1 MLNQRARDARSPPP
15 NVLLWHKFREERDVA
30 LQREVAAKDKEAL
43 TVYKSQETIG
53 VLKEKAQRKDEENQM
68 LSRKVRKLEK
78 QKRKEESQRRKAQLK
93 LQRELEKMRK
103 LNKKLLGDVDVLQT
117 TVTKQKRK
125 LQKLKK
131 GRLKAPNEDD
141 EFGEIYLDL
150 EEKISDDEFHE
161 ELGGDP
167 GRRRSRGPRWNAQRR
182 IEEGEENSSSDE
194 GRGTAEDDN
203 ADSVSSRLGRNSA
216 MAMHAE
222 ATKQEV
228 SQNIARLQDILSGK
242 IEGNVEDSM
251 PEEYLEEL
259 RAMAGGMD
267 LKQWWSKLTPEER
280 EQKLKQ
286 LNKRVYKK
294 KAKMAG
300 ILEEGASDDDDSGH
314 GKTQGG
320 IGKGGKSGGE
330 NKPRSR
336 KSSKNRKKSGLGDDS
351 DEETGSGPGK
361 TRGRRKSSVRG
372 RKDETDDDLKT
383 SGKATRKGKG
393 RRKGGGRTGSD
404 RSDDSDEDNLGAMG
418 GKKGKKKMG
427 KKGRSGDGVLDSDG
441 EDETSVGKANR
452 GKKGSKLPP
461 IRNKGRPGQLG
472 DSDES
477 GQDEDG
483 KHSGGPGRSKGR
495 KKGVSRE
502 KAKEISDNA
511 KKIEDILSGKVK
523 VDNIEDAIPS
533 EYLEEMKKMAG
544 GKDLKEWWESLD
556 PEQREKQMQ
565 QLQRRMHH
573 KEELRQEMETGKIAV
588 PELSDEK
595 VREISENVDK
605 LHDILSGK
613 VDVDNIEEAIP
624 SEYLQELKK
633 MAGGK
638 DLKKWWENMD
648 PKEREEKMRQL
659 QKKMQQQEKL
669 RLAND
674 DMQDLDPAER
684 HERLRA
690 MEKEMRLQE
699 AREAFQET
707 AQNVAEKVGKI
718 EDILSGKVN
727 VDNLEE
733 AMPKDYLDELRK
745 MAGGKDIKQWWSS
758 LKPEEREAKMAELQR
773 KMYQKETMDA
783 AKEQLKGLDPV
794 EREMRLR
801 ELQREMQ
808 IEEAKHTAREKAV
821 RSIVQN
827 MEAILEGA
835 ADGNIEDVV
844 PDHVLRE
851 MRRLAGNQDLQTWW
865 KNLSAEEK
873 QNLLTT
879 FERDIREDE
888 SLRKAIDDRV
898 ESMFR
903 GLGPGGDALSQN
915 NSLPPFLRH
924 SGLLDDVISDVTEE
938 MVLRGGDA
946 RNFRH
951 RFSFGSLPPLTISL
965 NKMGLGWGISPRTY
979 DCSVVDHRYLG
990 RKPRAD
996 KVMSFPLG
1004 NWVYIRERAGNSCMT
1019 RILKRSFEM
1028 HRR

>member
-15 NVLLWHKFREERDVA
+15 NVLLWQKFREERDVA

-78 QKRKEESQRRKAQLK
+78 QKRKEESQQRKAQLK
-93 LQRELEKMRK
+93 LQKELEKLRK

-117 TVTKQKRK
+117 TVSKQKKR

-131 GRLKAPNEDD
+131 GKLKTSHEVD
-141 EFGEIYLDL
+141 EFGEIDLDL
-150 EEKISDDEFHE
+150 EVKISDDEFTE
-161 ELGGDP
+161 ELGGEP
-167 GRRRSRGPRWNAQRR
+167 GRRRSRGRRWNAERR
-182 IEEGEENSSSDE
+182 IEEGDENSSSDE

-300 ILEEGASDDDDSGH
+300 ILEEGASDDDSAH
-314 GKTQGG
+314 GKTKGSLG
-320 IGKGGKSGGE
+320 RRGKTGGE
-330 NKPRSR
+330 NQPRSR
-336 KSSKNRKKSGLGDDS
+336 KTSRNRKNSGLGDDS
-351 DEETGSGPGK
+351 DGDTANGPAK
-361 TRGRRKSSVRG
+361 SLARRKSVRG

-383 SGKATRKGKG
+383 AGKPTRKGKG
-393 RRKGGGRTGSD
+393 RRGGGRIGHND
-404 RSDDSDEDNLGAMG
+404 SDDSDEDNLDTMS
-418 GKKGKKKMG
+418 GKKLKKKMG
-427 KKGRSGDGVLDSDG
+427 KKGKNSDHMLDSEG

-452 GKKGSKLPP
+452 GKKGTKLPP
-461 IRNKGRPGQLG
+461 IKNKGRPGQLG
-472 DSDES
+472 DNGDS
-477 GQDEDG
+477 GEDG
-483 KHSGGPGRSKGR
+483 RDEGGLGGSKGR
-495 KKGVSRE
+495 RKAVSKE

-544 GKDLKEWWESLD
+544 GKDLKEWWDSLD
-556 PEQREKQMQ
+556 PEQREEQMQ

-573 KEELRQEMETGKIAV
+573 KEELRQERETGRVGV
-588 PELSDEK
+588 PTLSDDK
-595 VREISENVDK
+595 VREISRTVDE
-605 LHDILSGK
+605 LQDILSGK

-638 DLKKWWENMD
+638 DLKKWWDSLD
-648 PKEREEKMRQL
+648 PKEREEKMKHL
-659 QKKMQQQEKL
+659 QKRMQQKETL
-669 RLAND
+669 RLANE
-674 DMQDLDPAER
+674 DMQGLDPAER
-684 HERLRA
+684 QERLLA
-690 MEKEMRLQE
+690 IEKEMRLQE
-699 AREAFQET
+699 AREAFKET

-718 EDILSGKVN
+718 EDILSGRVIA
-727 VDNLEE
+727 DNLEE

-808 IEEAKHTAREKAV
+808 MEEAKHTAREKAV

-835 ADGNIEDVV
+835 AGGNIEDVV

-865 KNLSAEEK
+865 KNLSSEEK
-873 QNLLTT
+873 QNLLTK
-879 FERDIREDE
+879 FEQDIREDE
-888 SLRKAIDDRV
+888 SLQKAIDDRV

-903 GLGPGGDALSQN
+903 GLGGDALSPN
-915 NSLPPFLRH
+915 ASLPPFLRH
-924 SGLLDDVISDVTEE
+924 SGLLDDVISDLTEE
-938 MVLRGGDA
+938 MVLRSGDT

-951 RFSFGSLPPLTISL
+951 RFSLGSLPPLTISL
-965 NKMGLGWGISPRTY
+965 NKMGLGWGISPRIY
-979 DCSVVDHRYLG
+979 DYNVIDHRYLG

>member
-1 MLNQRARDARSPPP
+1 MLNQRARDAGSPPP
-15 NVLLWHKFREERDVA
+15 NVLLWQKFREERDIA
-30 LQREVAAKDKEAL
+30 FQREVAAKDKEAL

-53 VLKEKAQRKDEENQM
+53 VLKEKAQRKDEENQI

-78 QKRKEESQRRKAQLK
+78 QKRKEESQQRKAQLK
-93 LQRELEKMRK
+93 LQKDLEKVRR
-103 LNKKLLGDVDVLQT
+103 LNKKLLGDVDLLQT
-117 TVTKQKRK
+117 TVSKQKKK

-131 GRLKAPNEDD
+131 GRVKESREDD
-141 EFGEIYLDL
+141 EFGEIDLDL
-150 EEKISDDEFHE
+150 EVKNSDDEFHE

-167 GRRRSRGPRWNAQRR
+167 GKRRSRGPRWNAERR
-182 IEEGEENSSSDE
+182 IEEGEEHSSSDE
-194 GRGTAEDDN
+194 GRGTAEE
-203 ADSVSSRLGRNSA
+203 DSVSSRLGRNSA

-222 ATKQEV
+222 AAKQEV

-242 IEGNVEDSM
+242 IEGNVEDAV

-300 ILEEGASDDDDSGH
+300 ILEEGTSDDDDSAH
-314 GKTQGG
+314 GKTKGS
-320 IGKGGKSGGE
+320 IGKRGKSGNE

-336 KSSKNRKKSGLGDDS
+336 KTSKNRKKSGLGDDS
-351 DEETGSGPGK
+351 DDDTPNGPMK
-361 TRGRRKSSVRG
+361 TRSRRKSSVRG

-383 SGKATRKGKG
+383 AKRRGKG
-393 RRKGGGRTGSD
+393 RRKGGGRAGSD
-404 RSDDSDEDNLGAMG
+404 GSDDSDEDNLGTKS

-427 KKGRSGDGVLDSDG
+427 KKGKNSDDMLDSEA
-441 EDETSVGKANR
+441 EDETSMGKANR

-461 IRNKGRPGQLG
+461 IKNKGKPGQLG
-472 DSDES
+472 DSDDS
-477 GQDEDG
+477 GQDGQDN
-483 KHSGGPGRSKGR
+483 GGLGRSKGR
-495 KKGVSRE
+495 KKGVSKE

-533 EYLEEMKKMAG
+533 EYLEEMKKMTG

-556 PEQREKQMQ
+556 PEEREKQMQ
-565 QLQRRMHH
+565 QLQKRMHH
-573 KEELRQEMETGKIAV
+573 KEELRQERETGKVGV
-588 PELSDEK
+588 PDLSDDK
-595 VREISENVDK
+595 VRDISKHVDK
-605 LHDILSGK
+605 LQDILSGN

-638 DLKKWWENMD
+638 DLKKWWDNLD

-659 QKKMQQQEKL
+659 QKKMQQKEKL
-669 RLAND
+669 RLATD

-684 HERLRA
+684 QERLRA
-690 MEKEMRLQE
+690 IEREMILQE
-699 AREAFQET
+699 ARETFQET
-707 AQNVAEKVGKI
+707 AQNVAKNVGKI

-745 MAGGKDIKQWWSS
+745 MAGGKDIKEWWSS

-773 KMYQKETMDA
+773 KMYQKETKDA

-821 RSIVQN
+821 RSIVHN
-827 MEAILEGA
+827 MAAILEGA

-865 KNLSAEEK
+865 KNLSSEEK

-888 SLRKAIDDRV
+888 SLQKAIDDRV

-903 GLGPGGDALSQN
+903 GLGPGGDDLSQN
-915 NSLPPFLRH
+915 ASLPPFLRR

-938 MVLRGGDA
+938 MVLRGGDS

-951 RFSFGSLPPLTISL
+951 RFSLGSLPPLTISL

-979 DCSVVDHRYLG
+979 DYNVIDHRYLG
-990 RKPRAD
+990 RKPRGD

-1019 RILKRSFEM
+1019 RILKRSLEM